1 MANSDE
7 IKNPECLGG
16 EIYKINEHNVGTQL
30 FAKHLPEVVG
40 QALKLEC
47 RYSYFMHGKLY
58 L

>member
-47 RYSYFMHGKLY
+47 R
-58 L
+58 